1 MEVNKLAQLLLL
13 EVKRNGEIEHYVH
26 ALETV
31 DLQVLN
37 NSLQTENQ
45 KKAFWINLYNAFSQV
60 QLKKHILSKE
70 KYYNPFTT
78 KSIVIAQ
85 KSLSLDDIEHGIL
98 RKSSWKLSF
107 GYLKKLIVSS
117 FEKEFR
123 VQIVDPRIHFALNC
137 GARSCPPIRHYSV
150 NNLDEELNI
159 ATRSF
164 LENNISYDI
173 QKRKLIVSRLFLF
186 YKGDFGGTKGVLQ
199 LFDKFGYTIPKNSS
213 VKYAPYDWTP
223 EMDNYKE

>member
-70 KYYNPFTT
+70 
-78 KSIVIAQ
+78 
-85 KSLSLDDIEHGIL
+85 EHIMSEPSD
-98 RKSSWKLSF
+98 KTVMATYK
-107 GYLKKLIVSS
+107 
-117 FEKEFR
+117 
-123 VQIVDPRIHFALNC
+123 FALPHPKSASA
-137 GARSCPPIRHYSV
+137 AR
-150 NNLDEELNI
+150 
-159 ATRSF
+159 
-164 LENNISYDI
+164 
-173 QKRKLIVSRLFLF
+173 
-186 YKGDFGGTKGVLQ
+186 
-199 LFDKFGYTIPKNSS
+199 
-213 VKYAPYDWTP
+213 
-223 EMDNYKE
+223 